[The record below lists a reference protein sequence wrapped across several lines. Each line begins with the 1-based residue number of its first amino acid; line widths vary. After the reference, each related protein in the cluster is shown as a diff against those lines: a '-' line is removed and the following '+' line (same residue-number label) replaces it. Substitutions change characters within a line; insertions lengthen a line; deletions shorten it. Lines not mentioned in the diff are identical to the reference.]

1 MSRQEFD
8 LSFVKYFAL
17 IKRNFLSGSFQFL
30 LHFSLTILQLSKQV
44 FYKLFPKMFHRFL
57 HRSFNFSKCIVI
69 WVSDLSE
76 SFFLL
81 LEFSFQFL
89 NNTDLSESFFLLPEF
104 SFQFLNNTDLSEF
117 IDLFISNIFSVDN
130 FRQLIANTSQL
141 P

>member
-1 MSRQEFD
+1 
-8 LSFVKYFAL
+8 
-17 IKRNFLSGSFQFL
+17 
-30 LHFSLTILQLSKQV
+30 
-44 FYKLFPKMFHRFL
+44 MFHRFL
-57 HRSFNFSKCIVI
+57 HRSFSFSKCIVI

-104 SFQFLNNTDLSEF
+104 SFQFLNNTDLSESFFLLPEFSFQFLNNTDLSEF

-130 FRQLIANTSQL
+130 FR
-141 P
+141 